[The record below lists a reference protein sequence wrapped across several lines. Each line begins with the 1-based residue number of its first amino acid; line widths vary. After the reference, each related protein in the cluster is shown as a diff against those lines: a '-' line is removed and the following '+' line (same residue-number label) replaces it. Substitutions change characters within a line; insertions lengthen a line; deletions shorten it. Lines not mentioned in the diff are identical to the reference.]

1 MKDHISLLFLSLF
14 PFLLFTTFPKSNSQE
29 QETTTKYSNC
39 IKPFNCGSLPPILFP
54 FWGDVERPR
63 YCGGRNEFKLSNC
76 SDPYQYPSLHTNSHQ
91 FQVFHINS
99 NNYTMAMKMVREDAD
114 YETCDPPL
122 SNNTLSPTLFQ
133 YTQNVYNIT
142 VFYDCSYHVSFAK
155 NLTCPSNYNEYVFY
169 VDEKIDPYK
178 ISELEHICGNR
189 SILHVMV
196 DSVVEPVADF
206 IDLKEVVEKG
216 FEVYY
221 DSIEEDELNCKR
233 CRDSK
238 GICGRTDT
246 DQYQFSCHCPDG
258 SEASLQCQSN
268 TSYSWN
274 WKRKIFIGV
283 IAGVSGFFICIIII
297 CCFRIKSSTW
307 KINFWMTTK
316 GDQDIEAFLKNHGD
330 LNLKRYKFS
339 DVKKM
344 TNTFKEKLGQGG
356 FGAVYKGKL
365 LTGCPVAVKI
375 LIASK
380 NNGEDFINEVASISR
395 TSHVN
400 VVALLGF
407 SFEGHKKALI
417 YEFMANGSLEK
428 FIYKNVGET
437 TPSLSWEILN
447 DIAKG
452 IARGLEYLHRGCNTR
467 ILHFDIKPHNILL
480 DENLCPKIS
489 DFGLAKLCPRKESI
503 ISMSDARGTIGYVA
517 PEVWNRNFG
526 GVSHKSDVYSYGM
539 MLLEMAGGRKNI
551 NAEASH
557 SSEIYFPHWI
567 YKRLEVDGHLG
578 LNAAVTTAEDD
589 IAKKLTLVG
598 LWCIQTFPSDRPT
611 ISKVIEMLE
620 GNMNS
625 LEVPPKP
632 VLSSPTRSVPE
643 SSTT

>member
-1 MKDHISLLFLSLF
+1 MKEHIPLLFLSSF
-14 PFLLFTTFPKSNSQE
+14 SFLLLTTLPKSNSQE
-29 QETTTKYSNC
+29 QESTTKYSNC
-39 IKPFNCGSLPPILFP
+39 TKPFNCGSVSRIVFP
-54 FWGDVERPR
+54 FWDDVERPR
-63 YCGGRNEFKLSNC
+63 YCGGRDEFKLSNC
-76 SDPYQYPSLHTNSHQ
+76 IDPYPLLHINSQQ
-91 FQVFHINS
+91 FQVININFLS
-99 NNYTMAMKMVREDAD
+99 YTMKMVRKDVD
-114 YETCDPPL
+114 YESCDHPL

-133 YTQNVYNIT
+133 YTQNVDNIT
-142 VFYDCSYHVSFAK
+142 VFYDCHYNVSFPK
-155 NLTCPSNYNEYVFY
+155 NFTCLANYHGEYVFY
-169 VDEKIDPYK
+169 GKVNE
-178 ISELEHICGNR
+178 ISKLEERCENR
-189 SILHVMV
+189 SIVQVLL
-196 DSVVEPVADF
+196 SAPLEPSDDF
-206 IDLKEVVEKG
+206 YALKEVVEKG
-216 FEVYY
+216 FEVSY
-221 DSIEEDELNCKR
+221 DTIEEDALNCKR
-233 CRDSK
+233 CRDSD
-238 GICGRTDT
+238 GACGRIDI

-258 SEASLQCQSN
+258 SQSSSQCQIH
-268 TSYSWN
+268 TSYQWN
-274 WKRKIFIGV
+274 WKRKVTIGV
-283 IAGVSGFFICIIII
+283 IAGLSGFIVCIIII
-297 CCFRIKSSTW
+297 CCSRSKSSTW

-316 GDQDIEAFLKNHGD
+316 GDQDVEAFLKKHGD

-339 DVKKM
+339 AVKKM

-375 LIASK
+375 LNASK
-380 NNGEDFINEVASISR
+380 KNGADFINEVASISR

-407 SFEGHKKALI
+407 SFEGQKKALI

-428 FIYKNVGET
+428 FVYKNVGET

-480 DENLCPKIS
+480 DENFCPKIS
-489 DFGLAKLCPRKESI
+489 DFGLAKLCPRNESI

-517 PEVWNRNFG
+517 PEVWNRHFG

-539 MLLEMAGGRKNI
+539 MLLEMVGGRKNI

-567 YKRLEVDGHLG
+567 YKKLEVNGDLG
-578 LNAAVTTAEDD
+578 LNGAVATTEDE
-589 IAKKLTLVG
+589 IAKRLTLVG
-598 LWCIQTFPSDRPT
+598 LWCIQTFPNDRPT